1 METFDDLPPSPGSAH
16 APPQNFCHFPGA
28 ILSVMGQ
35 RATSLNQRKLFI
47 LPFFGA

>member
-1 METFDDLPPSPGSAH
+1 METFDDLPPSPGSVH
-16 APPQNFCHFPGA
+16 VPRQNFRHFPGA
-28 ILSVMGQ
+28 IRSVMAH